1 MSAANRMGAMNPLP
15 ARERQDEAC
24 AVASGNGNVGV
35 GTVQRSYKQRFRH
48 QGVARWSLGF
58 RYAKVHTDLEVSPL
72 CDTGLIN
79 RDFAHLCPVLTVRR
93 SLQQQLR
100 TGERTAGNIH
110 LADGEASLDRL
121 ILAGNF
127 DVEVLAGQAEI
138 VLGIVQLVAIHGA
151 DLLIRILSGLE
162 IIEDQLAVGVSRTI
176 HNLVARTIKEP
187 VGDACQRLL
196 GVSVHLENFDA
207 AGDQLVLTSNFQNL
221 PVLLQYNRKSRIIQL
236 ISIRCLKLLA
246 GVAAQL
252 QIGERQLT
260 IGVRVA
266 LCGSASRCVVQTETG
281 TLKRGVRVRVHLT
294 DLYTAFPSAL
304 VRVAV
309 IPMPK
314 L

>member
-1 MSAANRMGAMNPLP
+1 MP
-15 ARERQDEAC
+15 
-24 AVASGNGNVGV
+24 
-35 GTVQRSYKQRFRH
+35 
-48 QGVARWSLGF
+48 
-58 RYAKVHTDLEVSPL
+58 
-72 CDTGLIN
+72 
-79 RDFAHLCPVLTVRR
+79 
-93 SLQQQLR
+93 
-100 TGERTAGNIH
+100 
-110 LADGEASLDRL
+110 SLDRL

-221 PVLLQYNRKSRIIQL
+221 PVLIQYNRKSRIIQL

-294 DLYTAFPSAL
+294 DLYTGFPQRIGARCGDIQCRSCNGD
-304 VRVAV
+304 RVLGAIHHIPLRRTDLLIGIAAERQIRKDRLAICAGGRISDFVASAV
-309 IPMPK
+309 IEPVGHTC
-314 L
+314 